1 MKKPRY
7 LVSDMFTAD
16 PSAHVFNGRIYIYP
30 SHDID
35 AGIPENDLGDHF
47 DMRDYHV
54 FSMDSVDGEVTD
66 HGVALDVREIPWAGR
81 QLWAPDVAC
90 KDGSWYLYFP
100 MKDKNDIFRIGVAVS
115 NKPEGPFIPCDH
127 PVRGSYSIDPAMLD
141 DGDNSFFICF
151 GSLWGGQLQRF
162 RNNKATE
169 CGHEPEDHE
178 PALCAKIARLT
189 DDMLELA
196 EEPRDLFILDEAGNP
211 LRAGDHNRRYFEGP
225 WMHKYNGKYY
235 F

>member
-1 MKKPRY
+1 
-7 LVSDMFTAD
+7 
-16 PSAHVFNGRIYIYP
+16 
-30 SHDID
+30 
-35 AGIPENDLGDHF
+35 
-47 DMRDYHV
+47 
-54 FSMDSVDGEVTD
+54 
-66 HGVALDVREIPWAGR
+66 
-81 QLWAPDVAC
+81 
-90 KDGSWYLYFP
+90 
-100 MKDKNDIFRIGVAVS
+100 
-115 NKPEGPFIPCDH
+115 
-127 PVRGSYSIDPAMLD
+127 MLD